1 MLSIFKK
8 KSKIEV
14 LRQKHKSLLEE
25 AFKLSKIDRQ
35 KSDEK
40 YAEADAVASE
50 LESMKGKTN

>member
-14 LRQKHKSLLEE
+14 LRQKHKKLLEE

-35 KSDEK
+35 KSDNK
-40 YAEADAVASE
+40 YAEAEEVAAE
-50 LESMKGKTN
+50 LEAMKTKAP